1 MVFTR
6 RFSGNLMVLIL
17 GVFAAG
23 APDYARSANAFV
35 GDAIKGE
42 VIFKK
47 CKACHKIGEGAKNS
61 TGPVLTGVVGRAAG
75 SFKGYK
81 YGKGMRAANA
91 KGLIWDEEKIFNYLR
106 SPKKYLRAYLGN
118 KKAKAK
124 MKFKLKKEDER
135 KDVIA
140 YLLTFATANNDKIE
154 MKEPISNTE
163 ANAALPFQ
171 MAKANQIC
179 IQNNYPKELLLTAE
193 TIDGKR
199 ELKTVGQ
206 NGYLCIES
214 EGEGTVGVFENVDA
228 LEGCSRLARAGKTE
242 VLIAYAS
249 FDNCAW
255 RQ

>member
-1 MVFTR
+1 MLFIPR
-6 RFSGNLMVLIL
+6 LSGNLLALSL
-17 GVFAAG
+17 GFFAIG
-23 APDYARSANAFV
+23 APDYARGASDFV
-35 GDAIKGE
+35 GDAVKGE

-61 TGPVLTGVVGRAAG
+61 TGPVLTSVVGRAAG
-75 SFKGYK
+75 SFEGYK
-81 YGKGMRAANA
+81 YGKGMRAANE
-91 KGLIWDEEKIFNYLR
+91 KGLVWDEEKIFNYLR
-106 SPKKYLRAYLGN
+106 NPKKYLRAYLGN

-124 MKFKLKKEDER
+124 MKFKLKKENER

-140 YLLTFATANNDKIE
+140 YLLTFASAKADNME
-154 MKEPISNTE
+154 MKKPESNTE

-171 MAKANQIC
+171 MAKSNQIC

-214 EGEGTVGVFENVDA
+214 EGEGTVGVFENIDA
-228 LEGCSRLARAGKTE
+228 LEGCSRLAKAGKTE

-255 RQ
+255 K